1 MFKYTFF
8 IRTTSLESHRSQK
21 SPLKA
26 RLRQTSYNDFIL
38 MRKGFLTLVGEPN
51 ESLRLITIYFTFKY
65 SIGIKKTLP
74 ESLRSQNTP
83 LKARFW

>member
-1 MFKYTFF
+1 MFQYTFG
-8 IRTTSLESHRSQK
+8 IKTTLLELLRSEK

-26 RLRQTSYNDFIL
+26 RLQQTSYNDFIL

-65 SIGIKKTLP
+65 SFGMKKTLP
-74 ESLRSQNTP
+74 ESLRSKNTP